1 MNNKWFD
8 LNVSGKNDPETPMT
22 KSNSVK
28 KSRSSLQ
35 KSSVPVNTNPQNR
48 SNPVTPDAVTQYM
61 YAKFGYSPETTQQ
74 SLDQVDQS
82 APESVAPSR
91 PFVDPSPVFSTE
103 LPLDPYQRRAMEG
116 QYAGA
121 PVSTPVDRD
130 LIADFM
136 RRTYG
141 YGSQQTQDRLDD
153 ALGYNPRAFAK
164 ARKKSKKNSEF
175 SRDKEFNATFGT
187 EEEDS
192 LLLDPISGHN
202 IIGDMKPTKKDA
214 Q

>member
-1 MNNKWFD
+1 
-8 LNVSGKNDPETPMT
+8 MT
-22 KSNSVK
+22 KGDSVK

-48 SNPVTPDAVTQYM
+48 SNPVTPDAVTRYM
-61 YAKFGYSPETTQQ
+61 YEKFGYSPETTQQ

-82 APESVAPSR
+82 APQPVAPSR

-153 ALGYNPRAFAK
+153 ALGYNQRAFAK
-164 ARKKSKKNSEF
+164 ARKKNNGKF
-175 SRDKEFNATFGT
+175 APDKDFKATFEK

-202 IIGDMKPTKKDA
+202 IIGDMKPSKKDA

>member
-1 MNNKWFD
+1 
-8 LNVSGKNDPETPMT
+8 MT
-22 KSNSVK
+22 KSDSVK

-48 SNPVTPDAVTQYM
+48 SNPVTPDAVTRYM
-61 YAKFGYSPETTQQ
+61 YEKFGYSPETTQQ
-74 SLDQVDQS
+74 SLAQVDQS
-82 APESVAPSR
+82 APQPVAPSR

-116 QYAGA
+116 LYAGA

-164 ARKKSKKNSEF
+164 ARKKNHGKF
-175 SRDKEFNATFGT
+175 ARDKDFKATFEK

-202 IIGDMKPTKKDA
+202 IIGDMKPSKKDTK
-214 Q
+214 

>member
-1 MNNKWFD
+1 
-8 LNVSGKNDPETPMT
+8 
-22 KSNSVK
+22 
-28 KSRSSLQ
+28 
-35 KSSVPVNTNPQNR
+35 
-48 SNPVTPDAVTQYM
+48 
-61 YAKFGYSPETTQQ
+61 
-74 SLDQVDQS
+74 
-82 APESVAPSR
+82 
-91 PFVDPSPVFSTE
+91 
-103 LPLDPYQRRAMEG
+103 MEG

-141 YGSQQTQDRLDD
+141 YGSQQTQDRLDE

-164 ARKKSKKNSEF
+164 ARKKNEKSKF
-175 SRDKEFNATFGT
+175 SRDKDFKATFEK

-192 LLLDPISGHN
+192 LLLDPVSGHN
-202 IIGDMKPTKKDA
+202 IIGDMKPSKKDA

>member
-22 KSNSVK
+22 KSDSVK

-48 SNPVTPDAVTQYM
+48 SNPVTPDAVTRYM
-61 YAKFGYSPETTQQ
+61 YEKFGYSPDSTQQ
-74 SLDQVDQS
+74 SLNQVDQV
-82 APESVAPSR
+82 APEPVAPSR
-91 PFVDPSPVFSTE
+91 SFVDPSPVFSTE

-141 YGSQQTQDRLDD
+141 YGSQQTQDRLDE

-164 ARKKSKKNSEF
+164 ARKKNNDKF
-175 SRDKEFNATFGT
+175 ARDKDFKATFKK

-202 IIGDMKPTKKDA
+202 IIGDMKPSKKDA